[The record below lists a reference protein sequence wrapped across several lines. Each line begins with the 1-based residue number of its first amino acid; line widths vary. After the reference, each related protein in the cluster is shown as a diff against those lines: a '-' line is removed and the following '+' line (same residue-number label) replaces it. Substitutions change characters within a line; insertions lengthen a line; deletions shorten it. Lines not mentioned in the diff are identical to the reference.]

1 MIHLKLW
8 LIFSSVLVPV
18 RCFTCGKL
26 IADKYEDYQN
36 KIKAGEEAN
45 KVLDELGMERYCC
58 RRMLLTTVETIQQVI
73 PFYEAMHK
81 RNQEVQSELE

>member
-1 MIHLKLW
+1 
-8 LIFSSVLVPV
+8 VLVPV

>member
-1 MIHLKLW
+1 M
-8 LIFSSVLVPV
+8 LVPV

-26 IADKYEDYQN
+26 IADKYDDYQN
-36 KIKAGEEAN
+36 KMKAGEEAN
-45 KVLDELGMERYCC
+45 KVLDELGIERYCC

>member
-1 MIHLKLW
+1 M
-8 LIFSSVLVPV
+8 IFSSVLVPV

-26 IADKYEDYQN
+26 IADKYSDYQHR
-36 KIKAGEEAN
+36 IKTGEDPK
-45 KVLDELGMERYCC
+45 KVLDDLGMERYCC

>member
-1 MIHLKLW
+1 MF
-8 LIFSSVLVPV
+8 FSSVLVPV

>member
-1 MIHLKLW
+1 M
-8 LIFSSVLVPV
+8 LVPV

-36 KIKAGEEAN
+36 KIKTGEEPQ
-45 KVLDELGMERYCC
+45 KVLDELKIERYCC
-58 RRMLLTTVETIQQVI
+58 RRMLLTSVETIQQVI
-73 PFYEAMHK
+73 PFYEAMHN